1 MFDDSASFDT
11 LLRHGALLTLAG
23 AALWGAL
30 VLVAVLVEGISDGR
44 IAAAPRLGCPARWHR
59 WLLAT
64 VTAVLAGSLLAPP
77 AGAEEQPR
85 PTILE
90 GLVLP
95 DRPVGEVPSTA
106 APNLRAR
113 EPPAVSA
120 WVTVLPGD
128 SLWAISRRLLPADA
142 PASSIADLTRTLY
155 TLNRTTLGA
164 DPDLIRPGQRLHVP
178 TAPHETYSED
188 S

>member
-11 LLRHGALLTLAG
+11 LLRHGALLTLSG

-77 AGAEEQPR
+77 AGAEERSR
-85 PTILE
+85 PTTLE

-95 DRPVGEVPSTA
+95 DRPTA

-128 SLWAISRRLLPADA
+128 SLWGISRRLLPADA
-142 PASSIADLTRTLY
+142 PAGSITDLTRTLY

>member
-1 MFDDSASFDT
+1 MSDPSASFDV
-11 LLRHGALLTLAG
+11 LLRQGALLALSG

-30 VLVAVLVEGISDGR
+30 VLLAVLVEGISDGR
-44 IAAAPRLGCPARWHR
+44 VAPAPRLGCPPRWHR

-64 VTAVLAGSLLAPP
+64 LTAVLAGTLLAPP
-77 AGAEEQPR
+77 ASAEDHS
-85 PTILE
+85 TTLD

-95 DRPVGEVPSTA
+95 DRPTDRLASTTE
-106 APNLRAR
+106 PNLRAR

-142 PASSIADLTRTLY
+142 PVGSIADLTRTLY
-155 TLNRTTLGA
+155 TLNRATVGA

-178 TAPHETYSED
+178 PAHHETYSED